1 MSKPIVIALG
11 EILWDML
18 PTGKRAGGAPV
29 NFAYHASQNGAESY
43 AISAVGN
50 DELGAELLNDAHKA
64 GINTLVQTNEY
75 PTGTV
80 AVALTNGIPEYT
92 IVQNVAWDHIGY
104 TDELAEAVSKAD
116 AICFGTL
123 GLRSQESHD
132 TIIKL
137 LQHTKEGALK
147 FFDINLRGS
156 VILGY
161 AGVGGLGY
169 AMKVAFEQF
178 PEGYGRG
185 LGIAIVVFVMC
196 VIVEIISSTIRR
208 NLLGIHPAGGS
219 LGGRFGADA

>member
-1 MSKPIVIALG
+1 MSKPVVIALG
-11 EILWDML
+11 EILRDML

-123 GLRSQESHD
+123 GLRSQESH
-132 TIIKL
+132 T
-137 LQHTKEGALK
+137 
-147 FFDINLRGS
+147 
-156 VILGY
+156 
-161 AGVGGLGY
+161 
-169 AMKVAFEQF
+169 
-178 PEGYGRG
+178 P
-185 LGIAIVVFVMC
+185 
-196 VIVEIISSTIRR
+196 SSNCSSMPRKAR
-208 NLLGIHPAGGS
+208 
-219 LGGRFGADA
+219 

>member
-92 IVQNVAWDHIGY
+92 IVQNVAWGPHRLHRRTRRGRVQGRRH
-104 TDELAEAVSKAD
+104 L
-116 AICFGTL
+116 
-123 GLRSQESHD
+123 LRH
-132 TIIKL
+132 
-137 LQHTKEGALK
+137 A
-147 FFDINLRGS
+147 GS
-156 VILGY
+156 
-161 AGVGGLGY
+161 
-169 AMKVAFEQF
+169 AF
-178 PEGYGRG
+178 P
-185 LGIAIVVFVMC
+185 GIA
-196 VIVEIISSTIRR
+196 
-208 NLLGIHPAGGS
+208 
-219 LGGRFGADA
+219 

>member
-104 TDELAEAVSKAD
+104 RRTRRGRVQGRRHL
-116 AICFGTL
+116 
-123 GLRSQESHD
+123 LRH
-132 TIIKL
+132 
-137 LQHTKEGALK
+137 A
-147 FFDINLRGS
+147 GS
-156 VILGY
+156 
-161 AGVGGLGY
+161 
-169 AMKVAFEQF
+169 AF
-178 PEGYGRG
+178 P
-185 LGIAIVVFVMC
+185 GIA
-196 VIVEIISSTIRR
+196 
-208 NLLGIHPAGGS
+208 
-219 LGGRFGADA
+219 